1 MESNLKVRVD
11 EKQYGPLTKTELRAL
26 VRKGKFSLSDYVWSE
41 EEGDWIKAE
50 QLEELRKLVSID
62 KVEES
67 PRKVIAVGSGKGG
80 VGKTV
85 LTASLGVGLAAL
97 GKEVILVDADFGGAN
112 LHICMGFLEPKYTFL
127 DYYTMNR
134 ETLGDIVV
142 DSPIENLK
150 LISGACGTLG
160 IANPKYS
167 QKQKLIRDLRNLPG
181 DYVIMDLG
189 AGSSLNTIDF
199 FLAVDEGIVVTTPE
213 PMALQESFDFIK
225 LCLIRKLQQAFK
237 NEHEILSIL
246 GIEGLNNLTQLTAPI
261 NELLENARKS
271 SSEIAGRVESEL
283 DSFRPRLILNMVM
296 EPDEIKEGMSMKT
309 AAADLLAIDLDYVGY
324 IEFDESLRQSIK
336 DLRPFILHNP
346 RSIASRSIAKIIT
359 IKFLKHNKFESAIK
373 NWRMRRTIQSQADEY
388 PKNVEKNS
396 DTICSHNCF
405 YWDDC
410 EFQNGG
416 LPCRIR
422 HLEPIFKI

>member
-1 MESNLKVRVD
+1 V
-11 EKQYGPLTKTELRAL
+11 
-26 VRKGKFSLSDYVWSE
+26 
-41 EEGDWIKAE
+41 
-50 QLEELRKLVSID
+50 
-62 KVEES
+62 
-67 PRKVIAVGSGKGG
+67 
-80 VGKTV
+80 
-85 LTASLGVGLAAL
+85 
-97 GKEVILVDADFGGAN
+97 
-112 LHICMGFLEPKYTFL
+112 
-127 DYYTMNR
+127 
-134 ETLGDIVV
+134 
-142 DSPIENLK
+142 
-150 LISGACGTLG
+150 
-160 IANPKYS
+160 
-167 QKQKLIRDLRNLPG
+167 
-181 DYVIMDLG
+181 
-189 AGSSLNTIDF
+189 
-199 FLAVDEGIVVTTPE
+199 
-213 PMALQESFDFIK
+213 
-225 LCLIRKLQQAFK
+225 FK
-237 NEHEILSIL
+237 NEPEILSIL

-271 SSEIAGRVESEL
+271 SSEIADRIESEL

-309 AAADLLAIDLDYVGY
+309 AAADLLAIDLDYIGY

-359 IKFLKHNKFESAIK
+359 IKFLKQKRVESAIK

-388 PKNVEKNS
+388 PKGVEKNS